1 MEKRKETTGIVAR
14 MLSAKEV
21 CTYLGLG
28 MNRGVEFAKA
38 AGAERKVG
46 RRCLYDK
53 KVIDRALDNLEG

>member
-1 MEKRKETTGIVAR
+1 MEKRKETTGIAVR
-14 MLSAKEV
+14 MLSANEV

-38 AGAERKVG
+38 AGAERKIG

-53 KVIDRALDNLEG
+53 KIIDHVLDNLEG